1 MPISFGTVS
10 SGNTFANAIAVY
22 ENGFVKITAPS
33 SAERINFYAPANFNY
48 ADVYT
53 LNGSQVQISNLTNNQ
68 PIMSWVVGA
77 PVSAIYDPETDR
89 LYLNT
94 ILSEGESLHTSV
106 FVNATAEVTSGSG
119 GAVTLR

>member
-10 SGNTFANAIAVY
+10 SGNTFANATAVY

-33 SAERINFYAPANFNY
+33 SAERINFYAPANVNY

-68 PIMSWVVGA
+68 PIMNWITGA
-77 PVSAIYDPETDR
+77 PVSGIYDPDSQR

-94 ILSEGESLHTSV
+94 ILGTDELFSNV
-106 FVNATAEVTSGSG
+106 FVNSTASV
-119 GAVTLR
+119 GAVMSR

>member
-10 SGNTFANAIAVY
+10 SGNTFANATAVY

-33 SAERINFYAPANFNY
+33 SAERINFYAPSGFNY

-53 LNGSQVQISNLTNNQ
+53 LNGSQVQVSNLTNNQ

-77 PVSAIYDPETDR
+77 PVSAIYDPDTDR
-89 LYLNT
+89 LYLST
-94 ILSEGESLHTSV
+94 ILSEGESLHSSV
-106 FVNATAEVTSGSG
+106 FANATAEATTGSG
-119 GAVTLR
+119 GGQ

>member
-10 SGNTFANAIAVY
+10 SGNTFANATAVY

-33 SAERINFYAPANFNY
+33 SAERINFYAPNGFNY

-53 LNGSQVQISNLTNNQ
+53 LNGSQVQVSNLTNNQ

-77 PVSAIYDPETDR
+77 PVSAIYDPDTDR

-94 ILSEGESLHTSV
+94 ILSEGKSLHSSV

-119 GAVTLR
+119 GAVTSH